1 MPAKNTASPK
11 KETGFPISHI
21 ALSSV
26 IGTVLFFTIL
36 FIEATV
42 MLKTT
47 STQPAYLVYG
57 IAAGCVSGFL
67 NGFIALKLIK
77 EKGIAFG
84 AISGLIQ
91 SLLCLLIICILNK
104 GVAGTGIFILALGVI
119 FFSALGGLTAVNFK
133 KKIKY

>member
-21 ALSSV
+21 ALSSA
-26 IGTVLFFTIL
+26 IGTIMFFTLL
-36 FIEATV
+36 FIEAAV
-42 MLKTT
+42 ILKTE
-47 STQPAYLVYG
+47 SAQPAYLIYG
-57 IAAGCVSGFL
+57 TAAGCVSGFV
-67 NGFIALKLIK
+67 NGFIALKLIR

-91 SLLCLLIICILNK
+91 SLLCSLIICILNK
-104 GVAGTGIFILALGVI
+104 DVAGTGVFILVFAVT